1 MRVLIVDDEALARQR
16 LKTLIAD
23 CEDPK
28 AEVAAEA
35 RDASEALAWLERNP
49 VDVALLDIHMPGL
62 DGIGLAQAIGALARP
77 PAVVFVTADPRQ
89 ALKAFEI
96 EAIDYLTKPVRLER
110 LVQALRKA
118 QRLIAQ
124 PLSGNVG
131 PEPPTLLIRERDR
144 VERLPISQVL
154 YVRSELKYV
163 TVRTASRSYLL
174 EGSLSDIEEKYGVF
188 LLRVHR
194 GALVARRSV
203 RSLERRWDANGLEGW
218 AVHLS
223 GIEEPVPVSRR
234 QLAAVR
240 EAIES
245 ASHPSQGFGKSPND

>member
-1 MRVLIVDDEALARQR
+1 M
-16 LKTLIAD
+16 
-23 CEDPK
+23 
-28 AEVAAEA
+28 
-35 RDASEALAWLERNP
+35 
-49 VDVALLDIHMPGL
+49 
-62 DGIGLAQAIGALARP
+62 
-77 PAVVFVTADPRQ
+77 
-89 ALKAFEI
+89 
-96 EAIDYLTKPVRLER
+96 
-110 LVQALRKA
+110 
-118 QRLIAQ
+118 
-124 PLSGNVG
+124 
-131 PEPPTLLIRERDR
+131 LIRERDR

-245 ASHPSQGFGKSPND
+245 ASHPSQGFGESPND